1 MSLTDYELTPAAR
14 RTLHM
19 FFLVDTSSSMSGE
32 KIAAVNDAIRNVM
45 PIVNSIGDDNP
56 DAEIMVAAMK
66 FDSSA
71 SWLTPTPMKTS
82 DFTWTDQSACGCTA
96 MGEACLELN
105 AKFSHKHGFLK
116 SASGSYAPVAIML
129 SDGGPTDDFYGAM
142 TTLGA
147 NAWFRHATRIA
158 IAIGNDAD
166 TEVLAKF
173 TDNPEL
179 VFRVHNIDALKAV
192 IKLAVITSSQVC
204 SASASIAVATPGTA
218 SAGTSGAGAS
228 STTTPTKSSMAAS
241 AIAAA
246 VDDIGGIDVG
256 DAAMIESMDFD
267 EFN

>member
-19 FFLVDTSSSMSGE
+19 FFMVDTSTSMSGE

-45 PIVNSIGDDNP
+45 PIVNTIGDDNP

-71 SWLTPTPMKTS
+71 SWLTPSPLKTS
-82 DFTWTDQSACGCTA
+82 DFSWVDQDACGCTA

-105 AKFSHKHGFLK
+105 SKFSHKHGFLK
-116 SASGSYAPVAIML
+116 SASGSYAPVVIML

-142 TTLGA
+142 TTLDT
-147 NAWFRHATRIA
+147 NAWFRHSTRIA

-166 TEVLAKF
+166 TDVLARF
-173 TDNPEL
+173 TGNPEL

-204 SASASIAVATPGTA
+204 SASASVAVASSGSGSSSAVTVA
-218 SAGTSGAGAS
+218 S
-228 STTTPTKSSMAAS
+228 TPTKASMAAT

-246 VDDIGGIDVG
+246 VDDISGIDVG

>member
-1 MSLTDYELTPAAR
+1 
-14 RTLHM
+14 M
-19 FFLVDTSSSMSGE
+19 FFMVDTSSSMMGE

-71 SWLTPTPMKTS
+71 SWITPSPVKTS
-82 DFTWTDQSACGCTA
+82 DFSWTDQVACGCTV

-105 AKFSHKHGFLK
+105 SKFSHKHGFLK
-116 SASGSYAPVAIML
+116 SASGAFAPVVIML
-129 SDGGPTDDFYGAM
+129 SDGGPTDDFNGAM
-142 TTLGA
+142 TTLET
-147 NAWFRHATRIA
+147 NAWFRHSTRIA

-166 TEVLAKF
+166 TEVLSKF
-173 TDNPEL
+173 TGNPEL

-204 SASASIAVATPGTA
+204 SASASVAVSSSSGL
-218 SAGTSGAGAS
+218 SSSSVTS
-228 STTTPTKSSMAAS
+228 TPTKADMAAT

-246 VDDIGGIDVG
+246 VEDIDGIDVG
-256 DAAMIESMDFD
+256 DEAMIDSMDFD